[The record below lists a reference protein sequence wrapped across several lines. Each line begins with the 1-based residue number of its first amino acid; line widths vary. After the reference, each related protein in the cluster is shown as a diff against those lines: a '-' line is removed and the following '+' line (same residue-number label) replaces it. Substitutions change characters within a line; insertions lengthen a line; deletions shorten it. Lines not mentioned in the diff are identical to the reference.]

1 MTIFDELIK
10 RTSQFVEKQ
19 KGIWD
24 HTKWQGFL
32 SDIQEKGVNLTE
44 ETRNYL
50 GSVVES
56 MKKFYENSSDTGKK
70 LMGIV
75 SDQVAQ
81 FVEKTKGKWDHLGWE
96 KFVKDIQK
104 KGIDLTDE
112 TRSNLG
118 VILESAK
125 RFYSNLPLKAPEV
138 KKEKEITEVQ
148 EKPETPKVPEAKT
161 SEKPAKQL
169 KKEVAEKKAKAEK
182 PVKTFNKKEV
192 EVPKAQETK
201 KPKKKGRPSQKKS
214 TEKEKTKEIKQ
225 TKKPKSTKTGKA
237 AHPIQDAAA
246 QSIVKK
252 PTVKGTTK
260 TKTSLRSKKKTKKK

>member
-125 RFYSNLPLKAPEV
+125 RFYSNLPLKAPKV

-169 KKEVAEKKAKAEK
+169 KKEIAGKEAKAEK
-182 PVKTFNKKEV
+182 P
-192 EVPKAQETK
+192 QETK